1 MPSGGKLVI
10 ESTTANLGVDFIRS
24 HAFGKQ
30 GEYALIAVT
39 DTGHGMDRKTETRIF
54 EPFFTTK
61 EVGKGTG
68 LGLSIVYGIVKQH
81 GGYITVY
88 SEPGHGTTFKL
99 YLPLQQSAADMPGTT
114 ESDLPQTGSGTVLIA
129 EDDDAVRVLSRRVL
143 EGFGYTVIEA
153 ADGEEAIERY
163 REQSHP
169 VDLLI
174 LDVIMP
180 RRNGK
185 EVYEAIRDVNPGIK
199 ALFMSGY
206 TAEIIK
212 RRGMLDPGQHFVSKP
227 VSPRELL
234 AKVSEILNKPV

>member
-1 MPSGGKLVI
+1 MFS
-10 ESTTANLGVDFIRS
+10 
-24 HAFGKQ
+24 
-30 GEYALIAVT
+30 VT
-39 DTGHGMDRKTETRIF
+39 DTGHGMDRKTCSRIF

-68 LGLSIVYGIVKQH
+68 LGLAIVYGIVKQH

-99 YLPLQQSAADMPGTT
+99 YLPVQQAAEERDGVFDN
-114 ESDLPQTGSGTVLIA
+114 ELPATGSGTVLIA

-153 ADGEEAIERY
+153 ADGEEALKRYSERTG
-163 REQSHP
+163 P

-174 LDVIMP
+174 LDAIMP
-180 RRNGK
+180 HRNGK
-185 EVYEAIRDVNPGIK
+185 EVYDAIRAANPEIP

-206 TAEIIK
+206 TAEIIRSK
-212 RRGMLDPGQHFVSKP
+212 GMLDPGVHFLSKP
-227 VSPRELL
+227 VSPTELL
-234 AKVSEILNKPV
+234 TKVSEILEAPSQSRQA